1 MDEDDDILRATSPF
15 PRSPMEETLYNIP
28 ENSLTIFD
36 DPTYT
41 PFPRSPMEETLYNIP
56 EHTKNMFDDPNYDER
71 VNYLSAIIPRDV
83 DKAREMDAWGTEK
96 AAFWTG
102 IQHTAPFNLGRIIES
117 WVGGSI
123 PSRITFG
130 DLPWTDEVEE
140 GMNLSYTH
148 DWLGISE
155 SEWDKLS
162 IGERSKLI
170 NETVT
175 ERIKAK
181 YKPDELSGIYTAIK
195 TASMF
200 LDPTFFMPIAGPAS
214 KIGVVKAS
222 AAVAVTDSAL
232 YEYSTEGEI
241 TVPQTTL
248 ALALG
253 AGGGKLAKT
262 LLQKAKVREA
272 RRDFNF
278 FTTEVIDRYNQW
290 RGNKSSID
298 IWMDIRKDFNL
309 TDERFDIIM
318 KTARTGK
325 IPKESSLPTSLRSSP
340 TPYDVH
346 PAYMSTGEA
355 KKLGRPT
362 GKGTVRGLGNV
373 TATDNP
379 TLLRRLQEL
388 EMKELGN
395 VTATDNPTLLRRL
408 QELEMKELGN
418 VTATDLKKTPRF
430 EKIEDRTQG
439 ASKVHATFMEARAP
453 LEIARRERDRISRI
467 GGEKF
472 YDKYIEPLSAG
483 VARYNPTL
491 LRRLQELELKELKGS
506 QRDLEEVTPFL
517 RQMQPHQGFRRVLS
531 KEHVKEVHYMM
542 AGAPHKP
549 RPGAAIVEIEKF
561 IMANAKSV
569 ERGKAMVKNYRSYR
583 RVMNRTHHMRNAA
596 RRGAQQKALPR
607 LRAYTPI
614 RVKDVEYVQD
624 LHKLDQSENKI
635 FQEMLDKRAN
645 LLELS
650 VDDLTA
656 MDRADVLDR
665 FLAGKDNPAAGSAKH
680 RAFFNRTREDFE
692 KGYMNIV
699 ASTNKY
705 IKESHQEIHRHNL
718 FGKYL
723 NEEDMGDT
731 ILKFTAGKMST
742 NQSQI
747 QNLLKHRYIWG
758 PRSTHKALQA
768 IKNTGYL
775 TLLAHPVNAARQLGD
790 LALGA
795 YENGLINTV
804 NGLYD
809 SILRRGL
816 TAKEMAMVTNKAH
829 ELTESTFGRKTL
841 DWGMTWSGFSE
852 VDALGKGALMNGT
865 IRKISKDVKSIKG
878 VEAIRTKWGAAFG
891 DDTSKLIDD
900 FRKFNKGGKFYNKYT
915 GEMDEFSPLMK
926 ELAFAQVSKFQ
937 PISML
942 EMPKM
947 WLKAPN
953 GRFLY
958 MLQSFTLKH
967 VNIWRKDVMKEL
979 FTKRGNKIKGA
990 QAALRLASFFT
1001 LGNMGVDKINDLM
1014 LGKDR
1019 DLEQLFILNLYRNI
1033 GLINKYDMDRFGSG
1047 GYGIGGGGFVGNVMT
1062 TFGPPLDPLIDGVGT
1077 AMGIAV
1083 NMGAGR
1089 HWSENQKW
1097 DQFSNIV
1104 PIIGKIVGAWGY
1116 KAGLPATKEHALPT
1130 KQQYD
1135 KAHSYLPK
1143 VLHGIGE
1150 DIHDVLDNQWNNL
1163 SR

>member
-1 MDEDDDILRATSPF
+1 MNEDDDILRATSPF

-278 FTTEVIDRYNQW
+278 FTNEVIERYNQW

-298 IWMDIRKDFNL
+298 VWMDIRKDFNL
-309 TDERFDIIM
+309 TDEGFDIIM

-355 KKLGRPT
+355 NKLGRPT
-362 GKGTVRGLGNV
+362 GKGTVRG
-373 TATDNP
+373 
-379 TLLRRLQEL
+379 
-388 EMKELGN
+388 
-395 VTATDNPTLLRRL
+395 
-408 QELEMKELGN
+408 LGN

-439 ASKVHATFMEARAP
+439 ASKVHATFMEAKAP

-472 YDKYIEPLSAG
+472 YDRYIEPLSAG

-542 AGAPHKP
+542 AGAPDKP

-583 RVMNRTHHMRNAA
+583 QVMNRTYHMRNAA
-596 RRGAQQKALPR
+596 RRGAQQEALPR
-607 LRAYTPI
+607 KRAYTPI

-852 VDALGKGALMNGT
+852 VDALGKGALMNGS
-865 IRKISKDVKSIKG
+865 IRKISKDVRSIKG

-900 FRKFNKGGKFYNKYT
+900 FRKFNKGEKFYNKYT

-967 VNIWRKDVMKEL
+967 LNIWRKDVTKEL

-1001 LGNMGVDKINDLM
+1001 LGNIGVDKINDLM

-1143 VLHGIGE
+1143 VVHGGLE
-1150 DIHDVLDNQWNNL
+1150 DIYNIQDNIWNKL
-1163 SR
+1163 RY

>member
-15 PRSPMEETLYNIP
+15 PRSPMEETLDNIP

-41 PFPRSPMEETLYNIP
+41 PFPLSPMEETLNNIP

-71 VNYLSAIIPRDV
+71 VNYLSGIIPRDV

-241 TVPQTTL
+241 TVPQTAL
-248 ALALG
+248 ALTLG

-290 RGNKSSID
+290 QGNKSSID
-298 IWMDIRKDFNL
+298 VWMDIRKDFNL
-309 TDERFDIIM
+309 TDEGFDIIM

-373 TATDNP
+373 I
-379 TLLRRLQEL
+379 
-388 EMKELGN
+388 
-395 VTATDNPTLLRRL
+395 
-408 QELEMKELGN
+408 
-418 VTATDLKKTPRF
+418 ATDLKKTPRF

-439 ASKVHATFMEARAP
+439 ASKVHATFMEAKAP

-517 RQMQPHQGFRRVLS
+517 RQMQPHQGFKRVLS

-607 LRAYTPI
+607 KRAYTPI

-645 LLELS
+645 LLEIS

-665 FLAGKDNPAAGSAKH
+665 LLAGKDNPAAGSAKH

-758 PRSTHKALQA
+758 PRSTHWALQA

-865 IRKISKDVKSIKG
+865 IRRISKDVRSIKG

-1001 LGNMGVDKINDLM
+1001 LGNIGVDKINDLM

>member
-1 MDEDDDILRATSPF
+1 MNEDDDILRATSPF

-278 FTTEVIDRYNQW
+278 FTNEVIERYNQW

-298 IWMDIRKDFNL
+298 VWMDIRKDFNL
-309 TDERFDIIM
+309 TDEGFDIIM

-355 KKLGRPT
+355 NKLGRPT
-362 GKGTVRGLGNV
+362 GKGTVRG
-373 TATDNP
+373 
-379 TLLRRLQEL
+379 
-388 EMKELGN
+388 
-395 VTATDNPTLLRRL
+395 
-408 QELEMKELGN
+408 LGN

-439 ASKVHATFMEARAP
+439 ASKVHATFMEAKAP

-472 YDKYIEPLSAG
+472 YDRYIEPLSAG

-542 AGAPHKP
+542 AGAPDKP

-583 RVMNRTHHMRNAA
+583 QVMNRTYHMRNAA
-596 RRGAQQKALPR
+596 RRGAQQEALPR
-607 LRAYTPI
+607 KRAYTPI

-852 VDALGKGALMNGT
+852 VDALGKGALMNGS
-865 IRKISKDVKSIKG
+865 IRKISKDVRSIKG

-900 FRKFNKGGKFYNKYT
+900 FRKFNKGEKFYNKYT

-967 VNIWRKDVMKEL
+967 LNIWRKDVTKEL

-1001 LGNMGVDKINDLM
+1001 LGNIGVDKINDLM

>member
-15 PRSPMEETLYNIP
+15 PRSPMEETLDNIP

-41 PFPRSPMEETLYNIP
+41 PFPLSPMEETLNNIP

-290 RGNKSSID
+290 QGNKSSID
-298 IWMDIRKDFNL
+298 VWMDIRKDFNL
-309 TDERFDIIM
+309 TDEDFDIIM

-355 KKLGRPT
+355 NKLGRPT
-362 GKGTVRGLGNV
+362 GKGTVRG
-373 TATDNP
+373 
-379 TLLRRLQEL
+379 
-388 EMKELGN
+388 
-395 VTATDNPTLLRRL
+395 
-408 QELEMKELGN
+408 LGN

-439 ASKVHATFMEARAP
+439 ASKVHATFMEAKAP

-517 RQMQPHQGFRRVLS
+517 RQMQPHQGFKRVLS

-542 AGAPHKP
+542 AGAPDKP

-583 RVMNRTHHMRNAA
+583 RVMNRTYHMRNAA

-607 LRAYTPI
+607 KRAYTPI

-645 LLELS
+645 LLDLS

-665 FLAGKDNPAAGSAKH
+665 LLAGKDNPAAGSAKH
-680 RAFFNRTREDFE
+680 RAFFKRTREDFE

-758 PRSTHKALQA
+758 PRSTHWALQA

-865 IRKISKDVKSIKG
+865 IRRISKDVKSIKG

-1001 LGNMGVDKINDLM
+1001 LGNIGVDKINDLM

>member
-1 MDEDDDILRATSPF
+1 
-15 PRSPMEETLYNIP
+15 
-28 ENSLTIFD
+28 
-36 DPTYT
+36 
-41 PFPRSPMEETLYNIP
+41 
-56 EHTKNMFDDPNYDER
+56 
-71 VNYLSAIIPRDV
+71 
-83 DKAREMDAWGTEK
+83 
-96 AAFWTG
+96 
-102 IQHTAPFNLGRIIES
+102 
-117 WVGGSI
+117 
-123 PSRITFG
+123 
-130 DLPWTDEVEE
+130 
-140 GMNLSYTH
+140 
-148 DWLGISE
+148 
-155 SEWDKLS
+155 
-162 IGERSKLI
+162 
-170 NETVT
+170 
-175 ERIKAK
+175 
-181 YKPDELSGIYTAIK
+181 
-195 TASMF
+195 
-200 LDPTFFMPIAGPAS
+200 
-214 KIGVVKAS
+214 
-222 AAVAVTDSAL
+222 
-232 YEYSTEGEI
+232 
-241 TVPQTTL
+241 
-248 ALALG
+248 
-253 AGGGKLAKT
+253 
-262 LLQKAKVREA
+262 
-272 RRDFNF
+272 
-278 FTTEVIDRYNQW
+278 
-290 RGNKSSID
+290 
-298 IWMDIRKDFNL
+298 
-309 TDERFDIIM
+309 M

-355 KKLGRPT
+355 NKLGRPT
-362 GKGTVRGLGNV
+362 GKGTVRG
-373 TATDNP
+373 
-379 TLLRRLQEL
+379 
-388 EMKELGN
+388 
-395 VTATDNPTLLRRL
+395 
-408 QELEMKELGN
+408 LGN

-439 ASKVHATFMEARAP
+439 ASKVHATFMEAKAP

-472 YDKYIEPLSAG
+472 YDRYIEPLSAG

-542 AGAPHKP
+542 AGAPDKP

-596 RRGAQQKALPR
+596 RRGAQQEALPR
-607 LRAYTPI
+607 KRAYTPI

-852 VDALGKGALMNGT
+852 VDALGKGALMNGS
-865 IRKISKDVKSIKG
+865 IRKISKDVRSIKG

-900 FRKFNKGGKFYNKYT
+900 FRKFNKGEKFYNKYT

-967 VNIWRKDVMKEL
+967 LNIWRKDVTKEL

-1001 LGNMGVDKINDLM
+1001 LGNIGVDKINDLM

>member
-96 AAFWTG
+96 AAFWAG

-395 VTATDNPTLLRRL
+395 VTATD
-408 QELEMKELGN
+408 
-418 VTATDLKKTPRF
+418 LKKTPRF

-542 AGAPHKP
+542 AGAPDKP

-865 IRKISKDVKSIKG
+865 IRRISKEVRSIKG

-891 DDTSKLIDD
+891 EDTSKLIDD
-900 FRKFNKGGKFYNKYT
+900 FRKFNRGEKFHNKYT
-915 GEMDEFSPLMK
+915 GETDDFSPLMK

-967 VNIWRKDVMKEL
+967 LNIWRKDVTKEL

-1001 LGNMGVDKINDLM
+1001 LGNIGVDKINDLM

>member
-15 PRSPMEETLYNIP
+15 PRSPMEETLDNIP

-41 PFPRSPMEETLYNIP
+41 PFPLSPMEETLNNIP

-290 RGNKSSID
+290 QGNKSSID
-298 IWMDIRKDFNL
+298 VWMDIRKDFNL
-309 TDERFDIIM
+309 TDEDFDIIM

-355 KKLGRPT
+355 NKLGRPT
-362 GKGTVRGLGNV
+362 GKGTVRG
-373 TATDNP
+373 
-379 TLLRRLQEL
+379 
-388 EMKELGN
+388 
-395 VTATDNPTLLRRL
+395 
-408 QELEMKELGN
+408 LGN

-439 ASKVHATFMEARAP
+439 ASKVHATFMEAKAP

-517 RQMQPHQGFRRVLS
+517 RQMQPHQGFKRVLS

-542 AGAPHKP
+542 AGAPDKP

-583 RVMNRTHHMRNAA
+583 RVMNRTYHMRNAA
-596 RRGAQQKALPR
+596 RRGAQQEALPR

-645 LLELS
+645 LLDLS

-665 FLAGKDNPAAGSAKH
+665 LLAGKDNPAAGSAKH
-680 RAFFNRTREDFE
+680 RAFFKRTREDFE

-758 PRSTHKALQA
+758 PRSTHWALQA

-865 IRKISKDVKSIKG
+865 IRRISKDVKSIKG

-1001 LGNMGVDKINDLM
+1001 LGNIGVDKINDLM

>member
-1 MDEDDDILRATSPF
+1 MNEDDDILRATSPF

-278 FTTEVIDRYNQW
+278 FTNEVIERYNQW

-298 IWMDIRKDFNL
+298 VWMDIRKDFNL
-309 TDERFDIIM
+309 TDEGFDIIM

-355 KKLGRPT
+355 NKLGRPT
-362 GKGTVRGLGNV
+362 GKGTVRG
-373 TATDNP
+373 
-379 TLLRRLQEL
+379 
-388 EMKELGN
+388 
-395 VTATDNPTLLRRL
+395 
-408 QELEMKELGN
+408 LGN

-439 ASKVHATFMEARAP
+439 ASKVHATFMEAKAP

-472 YDKYIEPLSAG
+472 YDRYIEPLSAG

-542 AGAPHKP
+542 AGAPDKP

-596 RRGAQQKALPR
+596 RRGAQQEALPR
-607 LRAYTPI
+607 KRAYTPI

-852 VDALGKGALMNGT
+852 VDALGKGALMNGS
-865 IRKISKDVKSIKG
+865 IRKISKDVRSIKG

-900 FRKFNKGGKFYNKYT
+900 FRKFNKGEKFYNKYT

-967 VNIWRKDVMKEL
+967 LNIWRKDVTKEL

-1001 LGNMGVDKINDLM
+1001 LGNIGVDKINDLM

>member
-15 PRSPMEETLYNIP
+15 PRSPMEETLDNIP

-41 PFPRSPMEETLYNIP
+41 PFPLSPMEETLNNIP

-290 RGNKSSID
+290 QGNKSSID
-298 IWMDIRKDFNL
+298 VWMDIRKDFNL
-309 TDERFDIIM
+309 TDEDFDIIM

-355 KKLGRPT
+355 NKLGRPT
-362 GKGTVRGLGNV
+362 GKGTVRG
-373 TATDNP
+373 
-379 TLLRRLQEL
+379 
-388 EMKELGN
+388 
-395 VTATDNPTLLRRL
+395 
-408 QELEMKELGN
+408 LGN

-439 ASKVHATFMEARAP
+439 ASKVHATFMEAKAP

-517 RQMQPHQGFRRVLS
+517 RQMQPHQGFKRVLS

-583 RVMNRTHHMRNAA
+583 RVMNRTYHMRNAA

-607 LRAYTPI
+607 KRAYTPI

-645 LLELS
+645 LLDLS

-665 FLAGKDNPAAGSAKH
+665 LLAGKDNPAAGSAKH

-758 PRSTHKALQA
+758 PRSTHWALQA

-865 IRKISKDVKSIKG
+865 IRRISKDVRSIKG

-1001 LGNMGVDKINDLM
+1001 LGNIGVDKINDLM

>member
-15 PRSPMEETLYNIP
+15 PRSPMEETLDNIP

-41 PFPRSPMEETLYNIP
+41 PFPLSPMEETLNNIP

-241 TVPQTTL
+241 TVPQTAL
-248 ALALG
+248 ALTLG

-290 RGNKSSID
+290 QGNKSSID
-298 IWMDIRKDFNL
+298 VWMDIRKDFNL
-309 TDERFDIIM
+309 TDEDFDIIM

-373 TATDNP
+373 TATD
-379 TLLRRLQEL
+379 
-388 EMKELGN
+388 
-395 VTATDNPTLLRRL
+395 
-408 QELEMKELGN
+408 
-418 VTATDLKKTPRF
+418 LKKTPRF

-439 ASKVHATFMEARAP
+439 ASKVHATFMEAKAP

-583 RVMNRTHHMRNAA
+583 RVMNRTYHMRNAA

-607 LRAYTPI
+607 KRAYTPI

-645 LLELS
+645 LLEIS

-665 FLAGKDNPAAGSAKH
+665 LLAGKDNPAAGSAKH
-680 RAFFNRTREDFE
+680 RAFFKRTREDFE

-758 PRSTHKALQA
+758 PRSTHWALQA

-865 IRKISKDVKSIKG
+865 IRRISKDVRSIKG

-1001 LGNMGVDKINDLM
+1001 LGNIGVDKINDLM

-1116 KAGLPATKEHALPT
+1116 KAGLPPTKEHALPT